1 MLDLKA
7 EEISQDWK
15 IPVKAPS
22 LFAEL
27 FSLEGQVAVVT
38 GGTGVLG
45 SIMAQ
50 GLAQAGAKVAV
61 VGRRQAPADVVAR
74 TIEAKGGEALALP
87 ADVLER
93 HQLNSVREAVLEQ
106 WGRLDIL
113 VNAAGGNMAE
123 ATLIPGHSFFNL
135 PVEGLEQ
142 VIALNLQ
149 GTLLPSQ
156 VFGEAMARAGQGC
169 IVNISSMA
177 AGRAMSRVV
186 GYGLAKAAVENGT
199 RWLAV
204 ELARSFGSRLR
215 VNAIAPGF
223 FIAEQNRA
231 LLLNEDSSLTMR
243 GQLVIDHTPAGRF
256 GQADE
261 LVSTLLWLCGPGA
274 SFVNGV
280 VVPVDGGFNAFSGV

>member
-1 MLDLKA
+1 MQAITD
-7 EEISQDWK
+7 
-15 IPVKAPS
+15 
-22 LFAEL
+22 L

-45 SIMAQ
+45 GAMAR
-50 GLAQAGAKVAV
+50 GLAAAGARVGVLGRRREQAGAVA
-61 VGRRQAPADVVAR
+61 QAIMA
-74 TIEAKGGEALALP
+74 EGGEAMPLP
-87 ADVLER
+87 ADVLDR
-93 HQLNSVREAVLEQ
+93 GQLEAAREAILER

-113 VNAAGGNMAE
+113 VNCAGGNLPA
-123 ATLIPGHSFFNL
+123 ATLAPGRSFFEL
-135 PVEGLEQ
+135 PVEGMEP

-156 VFGEAMARAGQGC
+156 VFGAAMGRAGRGC

-177 AGRAMSRVV
+177 AQRALTRVV
-186 GYGLAKAAVENGT
+186 GYGVAKAAVDNAT

-204 ELARSFGSRLR
+204 ELARSCGAGLR

-223 FIAEQNRA
+223 FIGDQNRA
-231 LLLNEDSSLTMR
+231 LLLNEDGSLTAR
-243 GQLVIDHTPAGRF
+243 GQTIIDHTPAGRF
-256 GQADE
+256 GEPAE

-280 VVPVDGGFNAFSGV
+280 VVPVDGGFSAFSGV